1 MPKSS
6 FIIALSTFAN
16 KKQAQ
21 KISKELIEEGLAACV
36 NIIEKVNSI
45 YKWKNKIVSEKEV
58 MVIIKTLKLNQQKLK
73 KFISNKHTYDNPE
86 LIFISIDDGLKKY
99 LKWIEKDLK

>member
-36 NIIEKVNSI
+36 NIIEKVDSI

>member
-21 KISKELIEEGLAACV
+21 KISKELIEEGLATCV
-36 NIIEKVNSI
+36 NIIEKVDSI
-45 YKWKNKIVSEKEV
+45 YRWKNKIVSEKEV

-73 KFISNKHTYDNPE
+73 KFISNRHTYDNPE
-86 LIFISIDDGLKKY
+86 LIFISIDDGLNKY
-99 LKWIEKDLK
+99 LEWIEKDLK

>member
-21 KISKELIEEGLAACV
+21 KISKELVEEGLAACV
-36 NIIEKVNSI
+36 NIIEKVDSI
-45 YKWKNKIVSEKEV
+45 YRWKNKIVSEKEV

-73 KFISNKHTYDNPE
+73 KFISNRHTYDNPE
-86 LIFISIDDGLKKY
+86 LIFISIDDGLNKY
-99 LKWIEKDLK
+99 LEWIEKDLK

>member
-1 MPKSS
+1 MLKSS

-36 NIIEKVNSI
+36 NIIEKVDSI

-58 MVIIKTLKLNQQKLK
+58 MVIIKTLKLNKQKLK
-73 KFISNKHTYDNPE
+73 KFILNKHTYDNPE

>member
-36 NIIEKVNSI
+36 NIIEKVDSI

-86 LIFISIDDGLKKY
+86 LIIISIDDGLKEY
-99 LKWIEKDLK
+99 LDWIAKDIK

>member
-21 KISKELIEEGLAACV
+21 KISKELIEEGLASCV
-36 NIIEKVNSI
+36 NIIEKVDSI
-45 YKWKNKIVSEKEV
+45 YRWKTKIVSEKEV

-73 KFISNKHTYDNPE
+73 KFISNRHTYDNPE
-86 LIFISIDDGLKKY
+86 LIFISIDDGLNKY
-99 LKWIEKDLK
+99 LEWIEKDLK

>member
-21 KISKELIEEGLAACV
+21 KISKELVEEGLAACV
-36 NIIEKVNSI
+36 NIIEKVDSI
-45 YKWKNKIVSEKEV
+45 YRWKNKIVSEKEV

-73 KFISNKHTYDNPE
+73 KFISNKHPYDNPE
-86 LIFISIDDGLKKY
+86 LIIISIDDGLKEY
-99 LKWIEKDLK
+99 LDWIAKDIK

>member
-1 MPKSS
+1 MPKSF

-21 KISKELIEEGLAACV
+21 KISKELIEEGLATCV
-36 NIIEKVNSI
+36 NIIEKVDSI
-45 YKWKNKIVSEKEV
+45 YRWKTKIVSEKEV

-73 KFISNKHTYDNPE
+73 KFISNKHPYDNPE
-86 LIFISIDDGLKKY
+86 LIIISIDDGLKEY
-99 LKWIEKDLK
+99 LDWIAKDIK

>member
-1 MPKSS
+1 MPKSF

-36 NIIEKVNSI
+36 NIIEKVDSI

-58 MVIIKTLKLNQQKLK
+58 MVIIKTLKLNKQKLK
-73 KFISNKHTYDNPE
+73 KFILNKHTYDNPE
-86 LIFISIDDGLKKY
+86 LIFISIDDGLNKY
-99 LKWIEKDLK
+99 LEWIEKDLK

>member
-21 KISKELIEEGLAACV
+21 KISKELIEEGLASCV
-36 NIIEKVNSI
+36 NIIEKVDSI
-45 YKWKNKIVSEKEV
+45 YRWKTKIVSEKAWLFSNSFGW
-58 MVIIKTLKLNQQKLK
+58 MVE
-73 KFISNKHTYDNPE
+73 S
-86 LIFISIDDGLKKY
+86 
-99 LKWIEKDLK
+99 

>member
-36 NIIEKVNSI
+36 NIIEKVDSI

-58 MVIIKTLKLNQQKLK
+58 MVIIKTLKLNKQNLK

>member
-36 NIIEKVNSI
+36 NIIEKVDSI

-86 LIFISIDDGLKKY
+86 LIFISIEDGLKKY

>member
-21 KISKELIEEGLAACV
+21 KISKELVEEGLAACV
-36 NIIEKVNSI
+36 NIIEKVDSI
-45 YKWKNKIVSEKEV
+45 YRWKTKIVSEKEV

-73 KFISNKHTYDNPE
+73 KFISNKHPYDNPE
-86 LIFISIDDGLKKY
+86 LIIISIDDGLKEY
-99 LKWIEKDLK
+99 LDWIAKDIK

>member
-36 NIIEKVNSI
+36 NIIEKVDSI

-99 LKWIEKDLK
+99 LKWIEKGLK